1 MPVYAP
7 LPRHY
12 ISLDALGWFVQAD
25 KLPALVTTSPAGTP
39 QEIAGVLGLPTTS
52 VLFGNQSVNG
62 GMRPGGRVQGGVWL
76 DPYQSVAIEGHY
88 YALATANTNYFVA
101 STFNQGPANNPIL
114 ARPFFNDAPMVNA
127 ASSVLTAFPGYIVPP
142 PTLPPQIVNIDG
154 SITIRE
160 SSNLQSAGAGSR
172 FALNPANS
180 RARLSAWG
188 GYRYFN
194 LNETISIL
202 ASSNF
207 GTNPFPFPIPPGRVE
222 SFDSFATRNVF
233 NGGEIGLAANVNLRR
248 WVVSADTRLA
258 MGGMFQSLDIE
269 GRTSAISNGYIAS
282 YPGGLLAMPTNI
294 GHYTRTRFA
303 LIPQVDVKLGYQL
316 FPSLRVNVGY
326 NFTYVSSVLRPGNQI
341 DTTVNTTQIAG
352 LPLIGPAQPQATVNA
367 SGVWLQG
374 ITAGFDL
381 YF

>member
-76 DPYQSVAIEGHY
+76 DPYQSVALEGHY
-88 YALATANTNYFVA
+88 YALATANTNYSVA

-127 ASSVLTAFPGYIVPP
+127 ESSVLTAFPGYIVPP

-180 RARLSAWG
+180 RARLSGWG

-341 DTTVNTTQIAG
+341 DTTVNSTQIAG
-352 LPLIGPAQPQATVNA
+352 LPLIGPAHPQATVNA

-374 ITAGFDL
+374 VTAGFDL